1 MADNQ
6 KIEPLL
12 WESFYATAE
21 ELAKSPELSA
31 GVNVDDTPLDTVFP
45 GNLLP
50 TWEVIIR
57 YVGGEDTFRNSFPE
71 LAFTALSSGYG
82 ILRASKEQIIALAN
96 SPLVTYIE
104 KPKNLYFEVV
114 EGRRASCITS
124 LQNGYPSS
132 FTGKGVLVGIIDSG
146 IDYMHPDFRNADGT
160 TRIAALWDQSVAP
173 DDNRGWASPAGYFL
187 GTLFTEE
194 TINEAI
200 NAPSS
205 ALQREICPSVDLSGH
220 GTHVAGIAAGNGA
233 NSGGVLRGVAYEASL
248 LVVKL
253 APSDPKGFPN
263 TTQLMQAINFCV
275 EESIRRLAPLALNI
289 SLGNTYGSHSGTSLI
304 ETFIDDVSEQGR
316 CSIVI
321 GSGNEGASGGHTGG
335 ILSGPQRIEFSVSD
349 YTPGLSIQL
358 WKHYTDDIRLSIS
371 GPVSGMQ
378 ITADAV
384 SGTQRYRMQNTNVL
398 LYYGEPSPYSIYQEI
413 YIDLL
418 PVSSYL
424 DAGVW
429 NITLIP
435 QNVQEGSWEMWLPSS
450 SVRSE
455 STHFLLPTPDTTLT
469 IPSTSARSIT
479 VGAYDTATDA
489 LAAFSSRG
497 YTWSTMQNKPDLVAP
512 GVDIVSC
519 SPGGGYTERTGTSM
533 AAPFVTG
540 SAACLMQWGIVLGND
555 PFLYGEKL
563 KAYLRKGARPLPAFK
578 KYPNPEV
585 GWGALCL
592 NNSVPG

>member
-1 MADNQ
+1 MADSQ

-31 GVNVDDTPLDTVFP
+31 GIDLEDTPLDTVSP

-57 YVGGEDTFRNSFPE
+57 YVGDEDTFRTNFPD
-71 LAFTALSSGYG
+71 LAFTALSGGYG
-82 ILRASKEQIIALAN
+82 ILRASKEQIIALAG

-104 KPKNLYFEVV
+104 KPKNLYFEVA
-114 EGRRASCITS
+114 EGRRASCINS
-124 LQNGYPSS
+124 LQNAYPSS
-132 FTGKGVLVGIIDSG
+132 FTGRGVLVGIIDSG

-160 TRIAALWDQSVAP
+160 TRIAALWDQSIAP
-173 DDNRGWASPAGYFL
+173 DDNKGWLPPQGYSL

-194 TINEAI
+194 QINEAI

-205 ALQREICPSVDLSGH
+205 ALQKEICPSIDLSGH

-233 NSGGVLRGVAYEASL
+233 NSGGVLRGVAYEAAL

-275 EESIRRLAPLALNI
+275 EESIRRFTPLALNI

-304 ETFIDDVSEQGR
+304 ETFIDTISEQGR

-321 GSGNEGASGGHTGG
+321 GSGNEGSSGGHTGG

-358 WKHYTDDIRLSIS
+358 WKHYSDDILIAIS

-378 ITADAV
+378 VTADAV
-384 SGTQRYRMQNTNVL
+384 SGTQRYRMRNTNLL

-429 NITLIP
+429 SITLIP

-455 STHFLLPTPDTTLT
+455 STRFLLPTPDTTLT

-479 VGAYDTATDA
+479 VGAYDAATDA
-489 LAAFSSRG
+489 LAAFSGRG

-512 GVDIVSC
+512 GVDITSC
-519 SPGGGYTERTGTSM
+519 APGGGYTERTGTSM

-563 KAYLRKGARPLPAFK
+563 KAYLRKGARPLPAFT